1 LKDSIMDSLKL
12 LALDTEDLSIVS
24 AHLQDAVFKTDG
36 LSFDA
41 RHHIFSVVVN
51 RFAWEAALGRG
62 KAFERRRAIVAFKRV
77 HAVRSLGIDRKDTN
91 AVFSLL
97 AVNFTQKDDGPEGT
111 LELVLSGNA
120 SIALDVECVEV
131 QLADT
136 GGAWETS
143 LKPRHPAV

>member
-1 LKDSIMDSLKL
+1 MDSLKL
-12 LALDTEDLSIVS
+12 LALDAEDLAVVS

-36 LSFDA
+36 LAFDA
-41 RHHIFSVVVN
+41 RQHVFSVVVN
-51 RFAWEAALGRG
+51 RFVWENAASRG
-62 KAFERRRAIVAFKRV
+62 KSFERRRAVVAFKRV
-77 HAVRSLGIDRKDTN
+77 NAVRSIGIDRKDTS

-97 AVNFTQKDDGPEGT
+97 AVNFTPKGEGPEGT
-111 LELVLSGNA
+111 LDVVLSGNA
-120 SIALDVECVEV
+120 SVALDVECVEV

>member
-1 LKDSIMDSLKL
+1 MDSLKL
-12 LALDTEDLSIVS
+12 LALDAEDLSVVS

-36 LSFDA
+36 LDYDA

-51 RFAWEAALGRG
+51 RFAWENAGGRR
-62 KAFERRRAIVAFKRV
+62 KTFERRRAVIAFKRV
-77 HAVRSLGIDRKDTN
+77 NAVRSLGIDRKDAD
-91 AVFSLL
+91 AVLS
-97 AVNFTQKDDGPEGT
+97 VNFVQKDDGPDGT

>member
-1 LKDSIMDSLKL
+1 MDSLKL
-12 LALDTEDLSIVS
+12 LALDAEDLAIVS

-36 LSFDA
+36 LAFDA
-41 RHHIFSVVVN
+41 RQHVFSVVVN
-51 RFAWEAALGRG
+51 RFVWENAASRG
-62 KAFERRRAIVAFKRV
+62 KSFERRRAVVAFKRV
-77 HAVRSLGIDRKDTN
+77 NAVRSLGIDRKDTS

-97 AVNFTQKDDGPEGT
+97 AINFTPKGEGPEGT
-111 LELVLSGNA
+111 LEVVLSGNA
-120 SIALDVECVEV
+120 SVALDVECVEV

>member
-1 LKDSIMDSLKL
+1 MDSLKL

-36 LSFDA
+36 LAFDA
-41 RHHIFSVVVN
+41 RHHVFSVVVN
-51 RFAWEAALGRG
+51 RFVWDKVAGRG
-62 KAFERRRAIVAFKRV
+62 KAFERRRAVVAFKRV
-77 HAVRSLGIDRKDTN
+77 QAVRSLGIDRKATD

-97 AVNFTQKDDGPEGT
+97 AVNFTPEGEGPDGT
-111 LELVLSGNA
+111 LELVLSGEA
-120 SIALDVECVEV
+120 SIVLDVECVEV

>member
-1 LKDSIMDSLKL
+1 L
-12 LALDTEDLSIVS
+12 LALDTEDLSVVS

-36 LSFDA
+36 LAYDA
-41 RHHIFSVVVN
+41 RHHVFSVVVN
-51 RFAWEAALGRG
+51 RFVWEKAGGRG
-62 KAFERRRAIVAFKRV
+62 KSFERRRAAIAFKRV
-77 HAVRSLGIDRKDTN
+77 NAVRSIGIDRKDKD
-91 AVFSLL
+91 AVLSLL
-97 AVNFTQKDDGPEGT
+97 AIDFTPNGEGPEGT
-111 LELVLSGNA
+111 LELVLSGSA

>member
-1 LKDSIMDSLKL
+1 MDSLKL
-12 LALDTEDLSIVS
+12 LALDAEDLSVVS

-41 RHHIFSVVVN
+41 RHQVFSVVVN
-51 RFAWEAALGRG
+51 RFVWEKAGSRG
-62 KAFERRRAIVAFKRV
+62 KSFERRRAAVAFKRV
-77 HAVRSLGIDRKDTN
+77 SAVRSLGIDRKDKE

-97 AVNFTQKDDGPEGT
+97 AVNFAQKGDGPEGT

-120 SIALDVECVEV
+120 SIALDVECIEV

-143 LKPRHPAV
+143 LKPRHPAA

>member
-1 LKDSIMDSLKL
+1 MDSLKL
-12 LALDTEDLSIVS
+12 LALDAEDLAVVS

-36 LSFDA
+36 LAFDA
-41 RHHIFSVVVN
+41 RQHVFSVVVN
-51 RFAWEAALGRG
+51 RFVWESAASRG
-62 KAFERRRAIVAFKRV
+62 KSFERRRAVVAFKRV
-77 HAVRSLGIDRKDTN
+77 NAVRSIGIDRKDTS

-97 AVNFTQKDDGPEGT
+97 AINFTPKGEGPDGT
-111 LELVLSGNA
+111 LEVVLSGNA
-120 SIALDVECVEV
+120 SVALDVECVEV

>member
-1 LKDSIMDSLKL
+1 MDSLKL
-12 LALDTEDLSIVS
+12 LALDTEDLSVVS

-36 LSFDA
+36 LGYDA
-41 RHHIFSVVVN
+41 RHHV
-51 RFAWEAALGRG
+51 FAWEKAGGRG
-62 KAFERRRAIVAFKRV
+62 KAFERRRAVVAFKRV
-77 HAVRSLGIDRKDTN
+77 NAVRSLGIDRKDGD
-91 AVFSLL
+91 AVLSLL
-97 AVNFTQKDDGPEGT
+97 AVNFTQKDDGPDGT

>member
-1 LKDSIMDSLKL
+1 MDSLKL
-12 LALDTEDLSIVS
+12 LALDAEDLSIVS

-41 RHHIFSVVVN
+41 RHHVFSVVVN
-51 RFAWEAALGRG
+51 RFVWETATNRG
-62 KAFERRRAIVAFKRV
+62 KSFERRRAVVAFKRV
-77 HAVRSLGIDRKDTN
+77 NAVRSIGIDRKDTN

-97 AVNFTQKDDGPEGT
+97 AINFTPKDEGPEGT
-111 LELVLSGNA
+111 LEVVLSGNA
-120 SIALDVECVEV
+120 SVALDVECVEV

>member
-1 LKDSIMDSLKL
+1 MDSLKL
-12 LALDTEDLSIVS
+12 LALDTEDLSVVS

-36 LSFDA
+36 LAYDA
-41 RHHIFSVVVN
+41 RHQVFSVVVN
-51 RFAWEAALGRG
+51 RFVWEKAAERRRS
-62 KAFERRRAIVAFKRV
+62 FERRRAVVGFKRV
-77 HAVRSLGIDRKDTN
+77 TAVRSLGIDRKDKE

-97 AVNFTQKDDGPEGT
+97 AVNFVQKDDGPDGT

>member
-1 LKDSIMDSLKL
+1 MDSLKL
-12 LALDTEDLSIVS
+12 LALDAEDLAVVS

-36 LSFDA
+36 LAFDA
-41 RHHIFSVVVN
+41 RQHVFSVVVN
-51 RFAWEAALGRG
+51 RFVWENAASRG
-62 KAFERRRAIVAFKRV
+62 KSFERRRAVVAFKRV
-77 HAVRSLGIDRKDTN
+77 NAVRSIGIDRKDTN

-97 AVNFTQKDDGPEGT
+97 AINFTPKDEGPEGT
-111 LELVLSGNA
+111 LEVVLSGNA
-120 SIALDVECVEV
+120 SVALDVECVEV

>member
-1 LKDSIMDSLKL
+1 MDSLKL
-12 LALDTEDLSIVS
+12 LALDAEDLSVVS

-36 LSFDA
+36 LAYDA
-41 RHHIFSVVVN
+41 RHQVFSVIVN
-51 RFAWEAALGRG
+51 RFVWEKAGERG
-62 KAFERRRAIVAFKRV
+62 KSFERRRAVVAFKRV
-77 HAVRSLGIDRKDTN
+77 SAVRSLGIDRKDKES
-91 AVFSLL
+91 VFSLL
-97 AVNFTQKDDGPEGT
+97 AVNFAQKGEGPDGT

-120 SIALDVECVEV
+120 SVALDVECVEV

>member
-1 LKDSIMDSLKL
+1 MDSLKL
-12 LALDTEDLSIVS
+12 LALDAEDLSVVS

-36 LSFDA
+36 LAYDP
-41 RHHIFSVVVN
+41 RHHVFSLVVN
-51 RFAWEAALGRG
+51 RFAWETAGTRG
-62 KAFERRRAIVAFKRV
+62 KSFERRRAVVAFKRV
-77 HAVRSLGIDRKDTN
+77 EAVRSLGIDRKDGES
-91 AVFSLL
+91 VFSLL
-97 AVNFTQKDDGPEGT
+97 AVNFSPKGEGPDGT
-111 LELVLSGNA
+111 VELVLSGNA